1 MSSVL
6 SPRRSQ
12 SFCFARILSAFAAL
26 VFIGETH
33 LLSEA
38 LEQLLLELF
47 IERIRL
53 VIQLY

>member
-38 LEQLLLELF
+38 LKQLLLELF